1 MSETVRLVS
10 DGEEL
15 VLAVGEAFRVHPIP
29 DAAGPAAARK
39 VEPAPERVA
48 LQYVGF
54 KDVEGRREYALNA
67 RRGDQTCRYVVWID
81 LAAFSARQALLQDG
95 PDICYQ
101 KLMRELA
108 EVELQASDGIGV
120 TEGDLTAY
128 RASHAPPARRTMSP
142 RPPEAA
148 KPSPGGGAA

>member
-48 LQYVGF
+48 IQYVGF

-101 KLMRELA
+101 KLRRELA
-108 EVELQASDGIGV
+108 GVEL
-120 TEGDLTAY
+120 TAGRSLEVSENELLEY
-128 RASHAPPARRTMSP
+128 RTAHLPPQRR
-142 RPPEAA
+142 AFA
-148 KPSPGGGAA
+148 GKPGPTPDKRG